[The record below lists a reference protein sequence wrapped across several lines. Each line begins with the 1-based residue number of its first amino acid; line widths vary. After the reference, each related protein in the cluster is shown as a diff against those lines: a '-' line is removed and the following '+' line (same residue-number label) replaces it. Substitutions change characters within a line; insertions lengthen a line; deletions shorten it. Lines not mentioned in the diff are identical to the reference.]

1 MTTEHLVSA
10 TSFMFGVD
18 RADLFG
24 SNRTARVAEARQ
36 VLAWAL
42 RRANWSLES
51 IGDFLHRDHTTIIY
65 AVKVIERKAAR
76 SARFAERL
84 AALTQPAEAPVDW
97 QARVLALEARVTEL
111 ETLLRGHVAES
122 ETT

>member
-1 MTTEHLVSA
+1 MTAEQLVSA

-18 RADLFG
+18 RVDLFG

-42 RRANWSLES
+42 RQANWSLES
-51 IGDFLHRDHTTIIY
+51 IGDFLHRDHTTIMY
-65 AVKVIERKAAR
+65 AVRVVERKAER

-84 AALTQPAEAPVDW
+84 AVLVQPVEEPVNW
-97 QARVLALEARVTEL
+97 KARVLALEARVTEL
-111 ETLLRGHVAES
+111 EAMLREKAL
-122 ETT
+122 